1 MAIKLE
7 NDSKKHSG
15 FDDSNYGTI
24 AEEAKLKK
32 RFTIIMVVVLVLGTL
47 IFFDILIAS
56 NTNVGP
62 FLAIKVK
69 THNDGGTKEYY
80 GLGYKA
86 IKYRVRNGRNTTV
99 VGSWTLKYDPVSRV
113 TTMEELAF
121 SFRNNPKDALSKSYK
136 QFFKVTGTI
145 DSIDEKNKKVTLLY
159 KDEDGDNYTIKAE
172 FNLSDTS
179 KIKKYKKGELVQIN
193 GTFIKYTPKRQNS
206 VRTVTF
212 ENSSIA

>member
-15 FDDSNYGTI
+15 FDDSNYVTI

-99 VGSWTLKYDPVSRV
+99 VGSWTLKYDTVSRV
-113 TTMEELAF
+113 TTM
-121 SFRNNPKDALSKSYK
+121 
-136 QFFKVTGTI
+136 
-145 DSIDEKNKKVTLLY
+145 
-159 KDEDGDNYTIKAE
+159 
-172 FNLSDTS
+172 
-179 KIKKYKKGELVQIN
+179 
-193 GTFIKYTPKRQNS
+193 
-206 VRTVTF
+206 
-212 ENSSIA
+212 

>member
-1 MAIKLE
+1 MKLTLE
-7 NDSKKHSG
+7 NDKHSG
-15 FDDSNYGTI
+15 FDDKNYVTRD
-24 AEEAKLKK
+24 EEKKLKK
-32 RFTIIMVVVLVLGTL
+32 KFTLIMIIVLVLGTL
-47 IFFDILIAS
+47 ISFDILIAS

-99 VGSWTLKYDPVSRV
+99 VGSWALKYDPVSRV

-136 QFFKVTGTI
+136 QFFIVTGTI
-145 DSIDEKNKKVTLLY
+145 DSIDKANKKVILIY
-159 KDEDGDNYTIKAE
+159 KDKDGDNYTIKAE
-172 FNLSDTS
+172 FNLNDIS
-179 KIKKYKKGELVQIN
+179 KLDKYKKGDTVTIS
-193 GTFIKYTPKRQNS
+193 GTFIKYIPKKNNT
-206 VRTVTF
+206 VREIIF
-212 ENSSIA
+212 KNSSIV

>member
-1 MAIKLE
+1 MKLKLE
-7 NDSKKHSG
+7 NDKHSG
-15 FDDSNYGTI
+15 FDDTNYVTI
-24 AEEAKLKK
+24 DEEKKLKK
-32 RFTIIMVVVLVLGTL
+32 KFTLIMIIVLVLGTL
-47 IFFDILIAS
+47 ISFDILIAS

-99 VGSWTLKYDPVSRV
+99 VGSWALKYDPVSRV

-136 QFFKVTGTI
+136 QFFIVTGTI
-145 DSIDEKNKKVTLLY
+145 DSIDKANKKVNLIY
-159 KDEDGDNYTIKAE
+159 KDKDGDNYTIKAE
-172 FNLSDTS
+172 FNLNDIS
-179 KIKKYKKGELVQIN
+179 KLDKYKNGDTLTIS
-193 GTFIKYTPKRQNS
+193 GTFIKYIPKKNNT
-206 VRTVTF
+206 VREIIF
-212 ENSSIA
+212 KNSSIV